1 MTQILIKKF
10 DGKILVQKRNE
21 KGTATIFKGVL
32 PDLAEA
38 RAKKEIERLTRLGL
52 KVKINN
58 QIGYINL

>member
-1 MTQILIKKF
+1 MTRILIKKF
-10 DGKILVQKRNE
+10 DGKIIVEKRD
-21 KGTATIFKGVL
+21 KRGTTLLFKGVL